1 MFNKKIIILSGVVIV
16 LILLISALG
25 CSNGEK
31 ITQFSQLEDKTF
43 AVPSGTIADQL
54 VLTRFPN
61 AKFQYYDNILN
72 ACLAV
77 KSGKAIVAAYDEP
90 ILKNIAAKNQGL
102 AVLPDMIT
110 IDNYGFAVQIDNIEL
125 KNKIDE
131 VIAELQNN
139 GTYDEMLKRWLPK
152 EGTPAPMPDIELTGN
167 KGVLRFGTAAITEPF
182 SFIDDSQKI
191 VGFDIELAMYVAQK
205 IEMQIEVINMDF
217 GDMIPTLKEGK
228 LDMIGACITISEKR
242 AKDVMFS
249 QPYYKGGIAALVR
262 E

>member
-1 MFNKKIIILSGVVIV
+1 MFNKKIIILSGIAII
-16 LILLISALG
+16 LILFITTSA
-25 CSNGEK
+25 CSKSEK

-61 AKFQYYDNILN
+61 AKFKYYDTILD

-77 KSGKAIVAAYDEP
+77 KSGRAIVAAYDEP

-102 AVLPDMIT
+102 IVLPDMIT
-110 IDNYGFAVQIDNIEL
+110 IDNYGFAVQIDNTEL

-131 VIAELQNN
+131 VITELENN
-139 GTYDEMLKRWLPK
+139 GTYDDMLSRWLPK
-152 EGTPAPMPDIELTGN
+152 EGNPAPMPDIKLTGSN
-167 KGVLRFGTAAITEPF
+167 GTLRFGTAAITEPF
-182 SFIDDSQKI
+182 SFLDNSQKV

-205 IEMQIEVINMDF
+205 LDMQVEVINMDF
-217 GDMIPTLKEGK
+217 SDMIPSLKSGD
-228 LDMIGACITISEKR
+228 LDMIGACITISEER
-242 AKDVMFS
+242 AKEVLFS
-249 QPYYKGGIAALVR
+249 NPYYKGGIAALVR